1 MTMST
6 VVHETSSAETITSTM
21 NGSTGGI
28 GIVSSGIG
36 TAIVISGT
44 GIRQRAVE
52 MIGIETPVGTD
63 IRQGETEETHP
74 DQEIRW
80 RMT

>member
-6 VVHETSSAETITSTM
+6 AVHETSSAETITSTM
-21 NGSTGGI
+21 TGSTGGI

-36 TAIVISGT
+36 TASVISGT
-44 GIRQRAVE
+44 GIRRRAVE
-52 MIGIETPVGTD
+52 MTGTETPVGTG

-74 DQEIRW
+74 GRETRW

>member
-6 VVHETSSAETITSTM
+6 AAHEILSAEMITSTM
-21 NGSTGGI
+21 IGSTGGI

-44 GIRQRAVE
+44 GIRRRAAE

-63 IRQGETEETHP
+63 TRQGETEETHP
-74 DQEIRW
+74 DRGIRW